1 MSMGTTNNEKNV
13 VNDIM
18 EKPKKKSIFGST
30 KQAKIINI
38 GALVILVGVITWCAL
53 YQLHIL

>member
-1 MSMGTTNNEKNV
+1 MGTTNNEKNV

-18 EKPKKKSIFGST
+18 EKPKKKSIFGTT
-30 KQAKIINI
+30 KQTKIINI
-38 GALVILVGVITWCAL
+38 GALVILIGVITWCAL

>member
-1 MSMGTTNNEKNV
+1 MGTTNNEKNV

-18 EKPKKKSIFGST
+18 EKPKKKSIFGTT

-38 GALVILVGVITWCAL
+38 GALVILIGVITWCAL